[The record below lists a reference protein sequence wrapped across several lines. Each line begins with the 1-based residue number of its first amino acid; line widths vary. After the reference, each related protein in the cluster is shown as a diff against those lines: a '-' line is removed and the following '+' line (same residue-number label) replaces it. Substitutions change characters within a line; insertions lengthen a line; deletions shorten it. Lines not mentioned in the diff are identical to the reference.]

1 MLSSDSGRI
10 KKSVCLV
17 IGDEWG
23 LTVDSCPLR
32 DFIQAGW
39 TTHVLACG
47 SSNSHKASCTPAGIA
62 ATTLDKCGVPDDFRV
77 TELYRPV
84 LPERADRVRLALE
97 QLHRERGFGVIEFA
111 SRHGLGVRAIQ
122 AKRAGL
128 AFHDTILAV
137 RLDGNSQRDRES
149 KDRWPGCFAEVEA
162 DYMERV
168 AFEQADAQCMTDQ
181 TLAAFV
187 RQNGWQ
193 IQPTAIT
200 SVAEYEYASH
210 LATSA
215 PGIAE
220 PPLVTVGITHHN
232 LGRYLPDTL
241 ASIAAQTYPN
251 MDVIV
256 LDDGSTDAA
265 SVEVFEAMRE
275 RYPTFRFVQQANAG
289 VAAARNQCLA
299 LARGEYYVSVDADNI
314 ARPDMIAKFVTAIQ
328 RNPEL
333 AAMTCYLLAFDTESP
348 NGQPHSFRYAIR
360 PLGGPH
366 ALAGIRNVYGDANAI
381 HRTSAL
387 RAVGGCE
394 IDRGTA
400 TEDWEVFV
408 KLVHAGYRVGVVP
421 EHLFYYR
428 HRSGSYTRTSNWFA
442 NHQRVLRQFA
452 HAKNLSPAESLT
464 LWTALLGFHQRLEE
478 YDRAVPPRRHQLADR
493 VHSLVKKPLRW
504 MSRKLGLM

>member
-1 MLSSDSGRI
+1 MLSDDSGRI
-10 KKSVCLV
+10 KKIVCLV
-17 IGDEWG
+17 AS
-23 LTVDSCPLR
+23 DSCDLTIDTPVIR

-39 TTHVLACG
+39 AIHVLVCG
-47 SSNSHKASCTPAGIA
+47 ASNPRVASSIAAGIEVTA
-62 ATTLDKCGVPDDFRV
+62 LEKYEAPDDFRV

-84 LPERADRVRLALE
+84 LPERADRVRFALE
-97 QLHRERGFGVIEFA
+97 QLHRERCFGVIEFA
-111 SRHGLGVRAIQ
+111 SRHGLGVRSIQ

-128 AFHDTILAV
+128 AFLDTILAV

-149 KDRWPGCFAEVEA
+149 THRWPGCFAEVEA
-162 DYMERV
+162 DYMERF
-168 AFEQADAQCMTDQ
+168 AFEEADVQCVPDQ
-181 TLAAFV
+181 TLAVFV

-193 IQPTAIT
+193 IRPSAIT
-200 SVAEYEYASH
+200 SVAEYEHASH
-210 LATSA
+210 RAISA
-215 PGIAE
+215 GGIE
-220 PPLVTVGITHHN
+220 DPPLVTVGITHHN
-232 LGRYLPDTL
+232 LGQYLPDTL

-265 SVEVFEAMRE
+265 SIEVFESLRE
-275 RYPTFRFVQQANAG
+275 RYPAFRFVWQANAG

-314 ARPDMIAKFVTAIQ
+314 ARPDMIARFVAAIH

-333 AAMTCYLLAFDTESP
+333 AAMTCYLLAFDTELP
-348 NGQPHSFRYAIR
+348 NGQPQSFRYAIR

-428 HRSGSYTRTSNWFA
+428 HRSSSYTRTSNWFA

-452 HAKNLSPAESLT
+452 HAKNLSPAESLA

-478 YDRAVPPRRHQLADR
+478 YDRAVPPRRHQLVDCM
-493 VHSLVKKPLRW
+493 HTLVKKPLRW